1 MCFCILVMKQS
12 VCEDRLQQWQEK
24 VRQSGQR
31 NGNNGNEPKV
41 RILLL
46 PRDFIIHIHGF
57 GTQRCIVL
65 SFNSIITQDCA
76 ARL

>member
-1 MCFCILVMKQS
+1 MFFCILVMKQS

-24 VRQSGQR
+24 VRQRGQR
-31 NGNNGNEPKV
+31 NDNNGNEPKV

-46 PRDFIIHIHGF
+46 PQPIFHIHGI
-57 GTQRCIVL
+57 GTQRCIVF